1 MTSRLALR
9 GSTLLF
15 ALGLGLAN
23 ACGVASAVPTFPQA
37 RYEVSGPGVA
47 QFIYF
52 QTDTGQQRAVNAT
65 LPWSS
70 EFKSF
75 GGQVFVISAQ
85 GPGPITCKILIDG
98 NVVATATA
106 TTGNPARTVCTH

>member
-52 QTDTGQQRAVNAT
+52 QTDTGRQRTGARPDHLQDPDRRQRGGHRDGDDGEPSENRLHT
-65 LPWSS
+65 LTRARLASVTSS
-70 EFKSF
+70 
-75 GGQVFVISAQ
+75 
-85 GPGPITCKILIDG
+85 
-98 NVVATATA
+98 
-106 TTGNPARTVCTH
+106 